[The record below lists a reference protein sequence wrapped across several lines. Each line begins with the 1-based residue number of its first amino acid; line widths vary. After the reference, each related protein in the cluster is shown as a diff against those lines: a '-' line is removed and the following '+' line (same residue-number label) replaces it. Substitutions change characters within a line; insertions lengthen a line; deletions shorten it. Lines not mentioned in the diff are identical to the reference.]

1 MLPPSYRNAEPR
13 EPVLRFPWAPT
24 LAYLVLRA
32 EVPGTRLPYSI
43 IRTETPSLGSA
54 MLLSSREAKEAGC
67 GHERADGSPRRA
79 IRHRAVSHLVKVGRG
94 SVEHTRVPLSLSHSR
109 SRNGTPS
116 RESATF
122 LNNACVH
129 IILFKSHLERESSI
143 LQPCAPEFC
152 WKTLSK
158 TFPLP
163 AGGRFSGGGHIA
175 PASVAQRSARGRVC
189 GRSQGGGK
197 RTPARP
203 IGSAPQR
210 ELPILASARA
220 YPPSRV
226 FGREENRKA
235 TSGGLSS
242 FSSEA

>member
-1 MLPPSYRNAEPR
+1 
-13 EPVLRFPWAPT
+13 
-24 LAYLVLRA
+24 
-32 EVPGTRLPYSI
+32 
-43 IRTETPSLGSA
+43 

-152 WKTLSK
+152 WKTLQNISPFSGRGQVRLGGRPHRAGVRRAAK
-158 TFPLP
+158 RQRESLRSLTGRREEDPRPTDRISAATRASYFGERSSLP
-163 AGGRFSGGGHIA
+163 ALPRVRSRGEPKGHLWG
-175 PASVAQRSARGRVC
+175 SVFFLERGLDGEQPR
-189 GRSQGGGK
+189 
-197 RTPARP
+197 
-203 IGSAPQR
+203 
-210 ELPILASARA
+210 
-220 YPPSRV
+220 
-226 FGREENRKA
+226 
-235 TSGGLSS
+235 
-242 FSSEA
+242 

>member
-1 MLPPSYRNAEPR
+1 MGTSARMGPLAE
-13 EPVLRFPWAPT
+13 RFATAPC
-24 LAYLVLRA
+24 RA
-32 EVPGTRLPYSI
+32 
-43 IRTETPSLGSA
+43 
-54 MLLSSREAKEAGC
+54 SSRLAEARSSAHPG
-67 GHERADGSPRRA
+67 AS
-79 IRHRAVSHLVKVGRG
+79 
-94 SVEHTRVPLSLSHSR
+94 LSLSR

-116 RESATF
+116 RGSATF

-220 YPPSRV
+220 FPPSRV

>member
-1 MLPPSYRNAEPR
+1 MEAQC
-13 EPVLRFPWAPT
+13 
-24 LAYLVLRA
+24 
-32 EVPGTRLPYSI
+32 
-43 IRTETPSLGSA
+43 
-54 MLLSSREAKEAGC
+54 SSRRAKRRRRVVGTSARMGPLAERFATAPCRASSRLAEARSSAHPG
-67 GHERADGSPRRA
+67 AS
-79 IRHRAVSHLVKVGRG
+79 
-94 SVEHTRVPLSLSHSR
+94 LSLSR

-116 RESATF
+116 RGSATF

-152 WKTLSK
+152 WKTLQNIS
-158 TFPLP
+158 PSGRGQVR
-163 AGGRFSGGGHIA
+163 GGRPHRAGVRRA
-175 PASVAQRSARGRVC
+175 AKRQRESLRSLTGR
-189 GRSQGGGK
+189 REED
-197 RTPARP
+197 PDPP